1 MASKKRIA
9 QLDYDTGE
17 LIEIY
22 ESVTAA
28 AWDNYTDCSTIKKA
42 IRIKNGKMKQ
52 RKLRFAEV

>member
-9 QLDYDTGE
+9 QLDYYTGE

-22 ESVTAA
+22 ESVSAA

-42 IRIKNGKMKQ
+42 IRTKNGKMK
-52 RKLRFAEV
+52 LRQLWFEEV